1 MSTLFSRKSRTGSV
15 TSSRRELWKNF
26 DWLLIITVALLL
38 TIGTAM
44 IRSST
49 FEHPTLYDTPRQQ
62 IQYAIVGFA
71 LIWLLASID
80 YRYWKSLSKFIY
92 VLIIMALLLLFVLG
106 VVAGGAQRW
115 FEFFGLFYIQP
126 SELAKIGSVIW
137 IASFFANRRNQLNQF
152 RWIILSIL
160 HAGIPAAR
168 VMAQPDLS
176 SAVMIIVVW
185 LSILWTAGV
194 RPQHLAILS
203 GVSIASLPAIWI
215 LMEEYQRNRVINFLN
230 PALDP
235 GAQYNVRQAIISIG
249 SGGWFGQGYNQ
260 ASQVQLRFLKVRH
273 TDFIFSATAAEFGL
287 LGVIVIML
295 LFVVIAWRIFRIG
308 NNAQDAFGAYLCYG
322 MGSMIFAQAFFNI
335 GMNLNLLPVI
345 GLPLP
350 FFSYGGSALITLMI
364 GLGIVQSVAI
374 NQNKYEY

>member
-1 MSTLFSRKSRTGSV
+1 MSTLLKRKSSTGSV
-15 TSSRRELWKNF
+15 TSNRRELWRNF
-26 DWLLIITVALLL
+26 DWILVVAVALLL
-38 TIGTAM
+38 TMGTAM

-71 LIWLLASID
+71 LIWMLASID
-80 YRYWKSLSKFIY
+80 YRYWQSLSKFLY
-92 VLIIMALLLLFVLG
+92 MLIIIALLAVFVLG

-115 FEFFGLFYIQP
+115 FDFFGLFNIQP

-137 IASFFANRRNQLNQF
+137 IASFFAHRRNQLNQF
-152 RWIILSIL
+152 RWIMLSII
-160 HAGIPAAR
+160 HAGIPAAL

-203 GVSIASLPAIWI
+203 GASMAGLPAIWV

-230 PALDP
+230 PSLDP
-235 GAQYNVRQAIISIG
+235 GAQYNVRQALISIG

-287 LGVIVIML
+287 LGVIV
-295 LFVVIAWRIFRIG
+295 
-308 NNAQDAFGAYLCYG
+308 
-322 MGSMIFAQAFFNI
+322 
-335 GMNLNLLPVI
+335 
-345 GLPLP
+345 
-350 FFSYGGSALITLMI
+350 
-364 GLGIVQSVAI
+364 
-374 NQNKYEY
+374 

>member
-1 MSTLFSRKSRTGSV
+1 MSTLFRYKSRT
-15 TSSRRELWKNF
+15 TSIINSRRELWRNF
-26 DWLLIITVALLL
+26 DWGLIVAVALLI
-38 TIGTAM
+38 TFGTAM

-49 FEHPTLYDTPRQQ
+49 FEHPTLSDTPRQQ
-62 IQYAIVGFA
+62 IQYAIVGFV
-71 LIWLLASID
+71 LIWILASID
-80 YRYWKSLSKFIY
+80 YRYWKSLSRPLY
-92 VLIIMALLLLFVLG
+92 VVMIISLLVVFFLG
-106 VVAGGAQRW
+106 VVAGGARRW
-115 FEFFGLFYIQP
+115 LNFFGLFFIQP

-137 IASFFANRRNQLNQF
+137 IASFFANRRAQLHEF
-152 RWIILSIL
+152 RWIIVSII
-160 HAGIPAAR
+160 HAGIPAAL

-185 LSILWTAGV
+185 LTILWTAGL

-203 GVSIASLPAIWI
+203 GVSMAGLPAIWI
-215 LMEEYQRNRVINFLN
+215 LMEEYQRNRIINFLN
-230 PALDP
+230 PSLDP

-287 LGVIVIML
+287 VGAIIIML
-295 LFVVIAWRIFRIG
+295 LFIVIAWRILRIG

-322 MGSMIFAQAFFNI
+322 MGIMIFAQAFFNI

-350 FFSYGGSALITLMI
+350 FFSYGGSALLTLSI
-364 GLGIVQSVAI
+364 GLGIVQSVAL
-374 NQNKYEY
+374 NNNRHEY

>member
-1 MSTLFSRKSRTGSV
+1 MSTLFKYKSRTASII
-15 TSSRRELWKNF
+15 SNRRALWKNF
-26 DWLLIITVALLL
+26 DWGLIVAVALLI
-38 TIGTAM
+38 TFGIAM

-49 FEHPTLYDTPRQQ
+49 FEHPSLYDTPRKQ
-62 IQYAIVGFA
+62 IQYAIVGFV
-71 LIWLLASID
+71 LIWTLASID
-80 YRYWKSLSKFIY
+80 YRYWQSLSRLLY
-92 VLIIMALLLLFVLG
+92 VIIIMILLVLFVAG
-106 VVAGGAQRW
+106 VVAGGAMRW
-115 FEFFGLFYIQP
+115 FDFFGLFSIQP

-137 IASFFANRRNQLNQF
+137 IASFFANRRKQLNEF
-152 RWIILSIL
+152 RWVILSIF
-160 HAGIPAAR
+160 HAGIPAAL

-185 LSILWTAGV
+185 LSILWAAGL

-203 GVSIASLPAIWI
+203 GAIMAGLPAIWI
-215 LMEEYQRNRVINFLN
+215 LMEEYQRNRIINFLN
-230 PALDP
+230 PSLDP

-287 LGVIVIML
+287 IGVIIIML
-295 LFVVIAWRIFRIG
+295 LLVVIAWRILRIG
-308 NNAQDAFGAYLCYG
+308 NNAKDAFGAYLCYG
-322 MGSMIFAQAFFNI
+322 MGIMIFAQAFFNI

-350 FFSYGGSALITLMI
+350 FFSYGGSALVTLSI
-364 GLGIVQSVAI
+364 GLGIVQSVAL
-374 NQNKYEY
+374 NQNKHEY